1 MLGATQGTCVSF
13 YYHMYGTDIHTL
25 TLYTRNSS
33 KVRFYGIFVDNTS
46 KMHNSKLLK
55 LEISLI
61 IPLAVSARLQYGV
74 HIGGI
79 VEKLNSKV
87 IYDWEY
93 LSGKVGNE
101 NYQYQT

>member
-1 MLGATQGTCVSF
+1 
-13 YYHMYGTDIHTL
+13 MYGTDIHTL

-33 KVRFYGIFVDNTS
+33 KVRFLVFWLMILLKYI
-46 KMHNSKLLK
+46 MQKLLT
-55 LEISLI
+55 LGMSLI

-101 NYQYQT
+101 NYQYQTLNILY